1 MQQQDSDIED
11 QQQPS
16 DSLPDTPLQQIDDF
30 GADQVSHS
38 SKSTEEDED
47 DEDDYGQLFEESH
60 DVPPGREPSDTQDY
74 LRTLPSTSG
83 KATYPMKSKRRV
95 LIVADDDEEG
105 AVREEGKGV
114 HARV

>member
-16 DSLPDTPLQQIDDF
+16 DSLPDTSMQQIDDF

-47 DEDDYGQLFEESH
+47 DEDDYSQLFEESH
-60 DVPPGREPSDTQDY
+60 NVPPDREPKGY
-74 LRTLPSTSG
+74 LKTLPSMSG
-83 KATYPMKSKRRV
+83 KATYPMKSKRKV
-95 LIVADDDEEG
+95 LIVADSDEEG

-114 HARV
+114 HAHV